1 MMSSSTIAR
10 VLPSWRD
17 GATRS
22 AMLSFLDATDDIA
35 PENRLAVYD
44 NDGTLWCE
52 KPRYTQLDF
61 FAWQLQQSV
70 QQRPELRDVPEFGA
84 LLSGDSATIAGFGMD
99 RVAGALLGL
108 FKGVEPEAFEASVR
122 AFFAETRHP
131 DCGLRYDQMVYQ
143 PMLELM
149 AELESRGFTN
159 CIVSGGGTEFVRA
172 ISERVYGVPQER
184 VVGTLV
190 TYEFERRN
198 GRAVLLR
205 TTGIQGGANEGAAKI
220 ENIQVALGR
229 RPALAAGNSPGDA
242 EMLEYT
248 STGDGPRLAILVNH
262 DDADRE
268 YAYESEAGT
277 FVAEERVTDTAQRL
291 GWTQISMRDDW
302 VAVFAAP

>member
-1 MMSSSTIAR
+1 M
-10 VLPSWRD
+10 
-17 GATRS
+17 
-22 AMLSFLDATDDIA
+22 
-35 PENRLAVYD
+35 
-44 NDGTLWCE
+44 
-52 KPRYTQLDF
+52 
-61 FAWQLQQSV
+61 
-70 QQRPELRDVPEFGA
+70 
-84 LLSGDSATIAGFGMD
+84 
-99 RVAGALLGL
+99 
-108 FKGVEPEAFEASVR
+108 
-122 AFFAETRHP
+122 
-131 DCGLRYDQMVYQ
+131 
-143 PMLELM
+143 
-149 AELESRGFTN
+149 
-159 CIVSGGGTEFVRA
+159 
-172 ISERVYGVPQER
+172 YGVPQER